1 MRLPLQKRQIITL
14 IIGILMAL
22 ATLLMLK
29 SYIEQQ
35 RQEALKEA
43 REEIGNLKKNIPVDS
58 VNQVSILVAKSDIA
72 KGAVITQENLA
83 AAAVPAQFV
92 QSQAINSAA
101 FGKIAGMTVAV
112 PIARGDQITLSKLA
126 IPEREE
132 GITRSLAMS
141 TPAGKR
147 AINVSVDE
155 ISSVSEMI
163 KPGDYVDVIAILLMP
178 QKALQKPAD
187 TKQSA
192 QTEIIPLFQNI
203 LVLAVGQEANKSVS
217 SKGPSLITLALGPK
231 EANLIAFV
239 QEQGKI
245 RLNLRSPADANIAD
259 ADIEGIEPANWETL
273 FQYIRPAQE
282 KAQKKA
288 AQQTKQQPEIEIY
301 RGLNKEKIT
310 LSE

>member
-22 ATLLMLK
+22 AALLMLK

-43 REEIGNLKKNIPVDS
+43 REEMGSLKKNIPVDS
-58 VNQVSILVAKSDIA
+58 VNQASILVAKSDIA

-101 FGKIAGMTVAV
+101 FERIAGMTVAV

-147 AINVSVDE
+147 AISVSVDE
-155 ISSVSEMI
+155 IASVSGMI
-163 KPGDYVDVIAILLMP
+163 RPADHVDVIAILNIP
-178 QKALQKPAD
+178 QKTAGA
-187 TKQSA
+187 KQSTR
-192 QTEIIPLFQNI
+192 TEVTPLFQNI
-203 LVLAVGQEANKSVS
+203 LVLAVGQETQAAQAKKTSGAL
-217 SKGPSLITLALGPK
+217 KPPITLALDPQ

-245 RLNLRSPADANIAD
+245 KLILRSPSDTQ
-259 ADIEGIEPANWETL
+259 IEPIQPASWDTF
-273 FQYIRPAQE
+273 FQYIKPKQE
-282 KAQKKA
+282 EGQMR
-288 AQQTKQQPEIEIY
+288 TKQPEIEIY
-301 RGLNKEKIT
+301 RGLSKERIP
-310 LSE
+310 LSRVKEH